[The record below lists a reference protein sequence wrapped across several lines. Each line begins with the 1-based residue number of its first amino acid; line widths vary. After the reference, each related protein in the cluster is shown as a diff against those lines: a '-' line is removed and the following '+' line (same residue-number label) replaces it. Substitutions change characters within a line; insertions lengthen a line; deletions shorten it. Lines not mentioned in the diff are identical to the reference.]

1 VEAHK
6 EYITAE
12 TLTSS
17 LVFGSPPEGA
27 SVVDDEFDGETIRV
41 GLLKK

>member
-6 EYITAE
+6 DYITAE
-12 TLTSS
+12 TLTSN

-27 SVVDDEFDGETIRV
+27 SIVEDSLDGETIKAGV
-41 GLLKK
+41 VKK